1 MYTQRDVDAY
11 IREVRKMDVLE
22 TELVR
27 IQSLMLQE
35 TMTPVTDADE
45 HKMKTACLNQVF
57 KSLLAEKARQKIVQ
71 QVRDDNCGTAENSS
85 TGPAHDT
92 AGRVRVRDIL
102 QQQISWC

>member
-45 HKMKTACLNQVF
+45 HKMKITCLNQVF
-57 KSLLAEKARQKIVQ
+57 KALLAEKARQKIVQ
-71 QVRDDNCGTAENSS
+71 QVRDDNRGTPENSS
-85 TGPAHDT
+85 TGPADNT
-92 AGRVRVRDIL
+92 PGRVRVRDIL
-102 QQQISWC
+102 QQQITWC